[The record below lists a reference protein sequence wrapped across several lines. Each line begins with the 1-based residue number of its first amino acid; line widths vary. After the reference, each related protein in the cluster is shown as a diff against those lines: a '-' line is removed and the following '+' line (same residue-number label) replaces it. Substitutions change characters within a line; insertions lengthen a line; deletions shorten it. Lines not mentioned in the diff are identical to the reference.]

1 VPRPWPIPRP
11 RLQTVL
17 LAAILATGA
26 ALRFYGLN
34 WDGGHWLH
42 PDERQIYFIALGL
55 RWPDSLAQAFS
66 PASPLNPRFFAY
78 GSLPIYLLRL
88 FAALLSPLWPAVR
101 DLANLHLAGRTL
113 SALLDTGTIYLTYRL
128 ARHYLAPRAALLAAA
143 LAATALLP
151 IQFAH
156 FYTPEPL
163 LTFLVLLALSLAA
176 ATAGRRRGIALGLVI
191 GLALATKVSAAPL
204 LLLPLATYARRPTFR
219 TLLSRAAPVYL
230 VAALAFFLAQPYALV
245 DWPTFA
251 ADTLR
256 ESQIATGRLDVPY
269 TLQYAGTLP
278 LLYTLWQ
285 TALWGL
291 SLPFGLVAWAGL
303 AALLIRWLLH
313 GARPD
318 ALLLSFAGPYL
329 AITGLLYAR
338 PLRYVLPLV
347 PILSIL
353 ALSLFTHHRTPQSTN
368 PQSHSTNLPLPKPPI
383 PNLPIYLSTLLL
395 LCTLAYTLTFATIYG
410 QPHPWISASTWLYRQ
425 APARATLAT
434 EHWDTPLPLPL
445 ELDGRARRSSEYDL
459 RTLPL
464 YDEPDDGAKWQAIA
478 ADLAASDYLIVA
490 SRRLYGSLSRLPDR
504 YPLAAHYHQR
514 LFAGDLGFE
523 PAAEFTRGPTWLNPP
538 VPPLAA
544 TAALWIPDETF
555 VVYDHP
561 RALIFRNTGHL
572 SAEQIL
578 RRLSA
583 P

>member
-1 VPRPWPIPRP
+1 VPRSWPIPRP
-11 RLQTVL
+11 RRQTLL

-55 RWPDSLAQAFS
+55 RWPDSLAQVFS

-88 FAALLSPLWPAVR
+88 FDALLSPLWPAVR

-143 LAATALLP
+143 LTATALLP

-163 LTFLVLLALSLAA
+163 LTFLVLLALYLAA
-176 ATAGRRRGIALGLVI
+176 AAAAGRRRGIAQGLVI

-204 LLLPLATYARRPTFR
+204 LLLPLATYVRRDTLR
-219 TLLSRAAPVYL
+219 SLLSRVALVYL

-278 LLYTLWQ
+278 FLYTLWQ

-291 SLPFGLVAWAGL
+291 SLPFGLVAWTGL

-329 AITGLLYAR
+329 AVTGLLYAR

-353 ALSLFTHHRTPQSTN
+353 TLSLLTRRRPQKTTN
-368 PQSHSTNLPLPKPPI
+368 SPI
-383 PNLPIYLSTLLL
+383 PNPPTANLPIYLSSLLL

-425 APARATLAT
+425 APARATLAI
-434 EHWDTPLPLPL
+434 EHWDTALPLPL
-445 ELDGRARRSSEYDL
+445 ELDGRARRSSEYDV

-464 YDEPDDGAKWQAIA
+464 YDEPDDRAKWQAIA
-478 ADLAASDYLIVA
+478 GDLAASDYLIVA
-490 SRRLYGSLSRLPDR
+490 SRRLYGSLFRLPDR

-523 PAAEFTRGPTWLNPP
+523 PAAEFTRGPAWLNPP

-544 TAALWIPDETF
+544 TPALLIPDETF

-578 RRLSA
+578 RRLTA